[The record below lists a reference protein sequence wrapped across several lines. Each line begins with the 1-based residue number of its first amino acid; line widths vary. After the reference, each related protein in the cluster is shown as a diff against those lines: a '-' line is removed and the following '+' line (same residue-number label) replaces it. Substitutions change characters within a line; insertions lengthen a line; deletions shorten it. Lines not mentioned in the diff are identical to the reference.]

1 MLLFLSQYL
10 TPHFHI
16 LRVFQYLTLRSII
29 SALTALTI
37 ALALGPWWIH
47 TMSRRQFSQPI
58 REDGPKQHLSSKQG
72 TPTMG
77 GALIIFS
84 ILCSVLLW
92 GDWHNIHIWLLVF
105 GMVGFGLLGFID
117 DYLKVQYKNSD
128 GLSKGEKLMGQSLVA
143 CVFAGC
149 LFYMAKIPA
158 QTDLIIPFVKHAAI
172 PLGVMF
178 LVLTYLVVVGSSN
191 AVNLTDGLDGLAL
204 LPTVMIA
211 AALGVLAYLTGN
223 AIFSRYLVIPFIPGV
238 GEASVF
244 CGALVGAGLAFL
256 WFHAYPAQIFM
267 GDVGS
272 LGLGAFLGIVEV
284 LVRQELV
291 FFLMGGIFVAET
303 LSVIIQVA
311 SFKLF
316 GRRVFKM
323 APLHH
328 HFELKGWAEP
338 KIIVRFWIVTFILV
352 LIGLAT
358 LKLR

>member
-29 SALTALTI
+29 SALTAMTI
-37 ALALGPWWIH
+37 ALSLGPWWIAFIA
-47 TMSRRQFSQPI
+47 RRQMSQPI

-77 GALIIFS
+77 GTLIIFS
-84 ILCSVLLW
+84 IMCSVLLW
-92 GDWHNIHIWLLVF
+92 GDWNNIHTWLLLF
-105 GMVGFGLLGFID
+105 GMVGFGLLGLVD
-117 DYLKVQYKNSD
+117 DCLKVRYKNSD
-128 GLSKGEKLMGQSLVA
+128 GLSKRAKLVGQSVVA
-143 CVFAGC
+143 CVFAAC
-149 LFYMAKIPA
+149 VFHMAKLPA
-158 QTDLIIPFVKHAAI
+158 QTDLIIPFFKHAAI

-178 LVLTYLVVVGSSN
+178 LVLTYLVVVGASN

-211 AALGVLAYLTGN
+211 AALGVFAYLTGN

-238 GEASVF
+238 GEVSVF
-244 CGALVGAGLAFL
+244 CGALVGAGLGFL
-256 WFHAYPAQIFM
+256 WFNTYPAQIFM

-272 LGLGAFLGIVEV
+272 LGLGASLGMVAV

-311 SFKLF
+311 SFRFF

-338 KIIVRFWIVTFILV
+338 KIIVRFWIITFILV